1 MTIGELARRSNVNPR
16 TLRYYKRIVVLTPT
30 ARTDADYRLY
40 TERDAARL
48 AFIRRAQ
55 ALGLS
60 LMEIADI
67 IAVREAGIAP
77 CRHVRS
83 IAETK
88 VAAIDARIAVLWALR
103 EDLTRLAERAGAVED
118 GCVGG
123 SSICL
128 AVEDTPAPTP

>member
-1 MTIGELARRSNVNPR
+1 MTIGELARWANVNPR
-16 TLRYYKRIVVLTPT
+16 TLRYYERSGVLTPT
-30 ARTDADYRLY
+30 ARTDAGYRLY

-55 ALGLS
+55 TLGLS
-60 LMEIADI
+60 LTEIADI

-77 CRHVRS
+77 CRHVRA

-88 VAAIDARIAVLWALR
+88 AAAIDARIAELWALR
-103 EDLTRLAERAGAVED
+103 SELTRLVERAGAVED
-118 GCVGG
+118 ICVGD